1 LAQFR
6 LVRIKSSEEVG
17 FECLRAELTDFFQV
31 ERLVYEKNLLVVTY
45 GLYRESSLVAMV
57 SLSNDSISINEV
69 HDASK
74 TGWISKNL
82 PAVRIVA
89 FAVHKDYMKG
99 DIGSSLLS
107 FLQPFFILG
116 NKTGCRY
123 IIVDAYNDNTGSYPK
138 GKVKKFYRE
147 RGRFTEFRF
156 KKDSTVTPMYCDLS
170 RIQQALVEDQG
181 LVNYWTKKVH
191 DLAQMGSVL
200 IDGLE
205 RPET

>member
-1 LAQFR
+1 MAQYR
-6 LVRIKSSEEVG
+6 LVRIKSSEEVV
-17 FECLRAELTDFFQV
+17 FECCREELTNFFQV
-31 ERLVYEKNLLVVTY
+31 ERLVYEKNLLVATY
-45 GLYRESSLVAMV
+45 GLYRKSSLVAMV

-89 FAVHKDYMKG
+89 FAVQKDLIKG
-99 DIGSSLLS
+99 NIGSSLLH

-123 IIVDAYNDNTGSYPK
+123 IIVDAYNDNTGTYPK

-170 RIQQALVEDQG
+170 RVQQALVADQQ
-181 LVNYWTKKVH
+181 LVNYWTKKVLE
-191 DLAQMGSVL
+191 LAQTGSVL
-200 IDGLE
+200 IDG
-205 RPET
+205 PEPPST